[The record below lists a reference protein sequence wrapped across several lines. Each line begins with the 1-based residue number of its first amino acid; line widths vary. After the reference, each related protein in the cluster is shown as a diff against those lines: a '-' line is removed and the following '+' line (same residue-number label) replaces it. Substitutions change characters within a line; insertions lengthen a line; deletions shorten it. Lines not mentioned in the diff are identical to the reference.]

1 MNQLIKTSID
11 NAISYQEYSNLITKI
26 VSEKNTTGNEQTQEH
41 IEFTKL
47 NSSRM
52 RRINKAIA
60 LTDEA
65 INIFNNVRKQTWVV
79 LCESWC
85 GDSAHTLPVLN
96 KIAENSNNID
106 LKIVLKDD
114 NLDLMNA
121 FLTNGSQ
128 AIPKLIIVDESY
140 CLINVWGP
148 RSKAATQLALDY
160 KREFGSIDDVF
171 KKNLQIWYNRDRG
184 ISIVSDLVKL
194 IKRSSI
200 HINKLN

>member
-26 VSEKNTTGNEQTQEH
+26 VSEKRTTGNEQTQER

-52 RRINKAIA
+52 RRINKVVT

-65 INIFNNVRKQTWVV
+65 INVFNNVRKQTWLV

-85 GDSAHTLPVLN
+85 GDAAHTLPVLN
-96 KIAENSNNID
+96 KIAENSDQIN
-106 LKIVLKDD
+106 LKIVLRDD
-114 NLDLMNA
+114 NLDLMNT

-128 AIPKLIIVDESY
+128 AIPKLIIVDENY
-140 CLINVWGP
+140 CLINVWGA
-148 RSKAATQLALDY
+148 RSKAATQLVLDY
-160 KREFGSIDDVF
+160 KKEFGCIDAEF
-171 KKNLQIWYNRDRG
+171 KKNLQIWYNKDRG

-194 IKRSSI
+194 IKKSAVC
-200 HINKLN
+200 LQ

>member
-26 VSEKNTTGNEQTQEH
+26 VSEKRTTGNEQTQER

-96 KIAENSNNID
+96 KITENSNQID
-106 LKIVLKDD
+106 LKIVLRDE
-114 NLDLMNA
+114 NIDLMNT
-121 FLTNGSQ
+121 FLTNSSQ
-128 AIPKLIIVDESY
+128 AIPKLIMVDESY

-148 RSKAATQLALDY
+148 RSKAATQLTIDY
-160 KREFGSIDDVF
+160 KKEFGSIDSEF
-171 KKNLQIWYNRDRG
+171 KKDLQVWYNKDKG

-194 IKRSSI
+194 IKKSSV
-200 HINKLN
+200 HAH

>member
-11 NAISYQEYSNLITKI
+11 NAISYQDYSNLITKI
-26 VSEKNTTGNEQTQEH
+26 VSEKRTTGNEQTKER
-41 IEFTKL
+41 IDFTKL

-96 KIAENSNNID
+96 KITENSNQIA
-106 LKIVLKDD
+106 LKIVLRDE
-114 NLDLMNA
+114 NIDLMNT
-121 FLTNGSQ
+121 FLTNSSQ

-148 RSKAATQLALDY
+148 RSKAATQLAIDY
-160 KREFGSIDDVF
+160 KNEFGSIDSEF
-171 KKNLQIWYNRDRG
+171 KKNLQVWYNKDKG

-194 IKRSSI
+194 IKKSSV
-200 HINKLN
+200 HAH

>member
-11 NAISYQEYSNLITKI
+11 NAISYQEYSNLITKK
-26 VSEKNTTGNEQTQEH
+26 VFEKSATGNEQTQER

-52 RRINKAIA
+52 RRINKTIA

-65 INIFNNVRKQTWVV
+65 INVFNNVRKQTWVV

-85 GDSAHTLPVLN
+85 SDSAHTLPVLN
-96 KIAENSNNID
+96 KIAENSDQID
-106 LKIVLKDD
+106 IKIVLRDE
-114 NLDLMNA
+114 NIDLMNA
-121 FLTNGSQ
+121 FLTNSSQ
-128 AIPKLIIVDESY
+128 AIPKLIMVDESY

-148 RSKAATQLALDY
+148 RSKAATHLALDY
-160 KREFGSIDDVF
+160 KKEFGCIDSEF
-171 KKNLQIWYNRDRG
+171 KRNLQIWYNKDQG

-194 IKRSSI
+194 IKKSSVRA
-200 HINKLN
+200 HE